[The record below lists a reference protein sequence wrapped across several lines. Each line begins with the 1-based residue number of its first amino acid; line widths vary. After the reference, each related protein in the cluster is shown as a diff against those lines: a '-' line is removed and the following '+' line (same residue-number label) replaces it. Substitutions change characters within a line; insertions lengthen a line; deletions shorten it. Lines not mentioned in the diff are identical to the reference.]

1 MNQNFSY
8 YMPTKIVFGIN
19 ELENISKYIDGRK
32 TLLITTN
39 GFVKR
44 GLVERLKRLDSNIL
58 TVFTDVKSHP
68 EFKDLELAYET
79 IHKNDFELI
88 LAIGGGSVLDA
99 SKYFSVY
106 NEKKEPSFVTNL
118 IKGNIEKK
126 DYRIIPIIS
135 VPTTAG
141 TGSEITPWATI
152 WDMDEK
158 RKYSL
163 HLPELFSQIALYDP
177 TLTLSVPKDI
187 TIQTGLDTLSHA
199 LESIWNKNAN
209 PITINYAIKSAKIIM
224 KYLPLLADDLQNLEH
239 RTEIL
244 KACMY
249 AGLAFSNTQTA
260 IAHAMSYYITA
271 NKGIP
276 HGIACSFT
284 LPMLIDNV
292 IGKYEFIDK
301 ALIEI
306 FGELSSNP
314 LRKILE
320 KLNIKTKFE
329 DYGLSK
335 DDIEELKASL
345 NNNQRAGNSLVN
357 NEGILVKISVIV
369 PVYNTKKYL
378 KKCLNSIINQTFR
391 DIEII
396 IIDDGSTDGSLEI
409 IQEYQEQYDN
419 IRFFETKNIGSGSAR
434 NVGIRNSKADY
445 ITFIDSDD
453 VVETNM
459 LQELYNETRYSNSDM
474 VFSKYQKVDEYSGKF
489 YEPLPLTYT
498 KDEILKNLITFKLP
512 SVMWRI
518 LYNKKLFFNNNLFF
532 IEKNIYNE
540 DTHLLFRL
548 VHKAESIS
556 FIDKVFYYWLTREGS
571 KTNSV
576 SEKHIEDITFVLK
589 ENSDYILDNKIEEVS
604 ISEILFGIFKS
615 LNFRINN
622 IKDKIILGNIGK
634 HLKVINNKN
643 LQIFKDEFSIIYYD
657 LLFSLKRFY
666 NIEEITNLGLF
677 LKTDLYKISKIMGDK
692 FSIIIETISYIYI
705 KYDRKM
711 YIYGAGEIC
720 LQIISQIPK
729 DMINGIIDKN
739 YKNKLCK
746 DFSLSDR
753 SVLRNG
759 DIVFIASFAF
769 AQDIRVELEAY
780 ALEKNIILHIYDS
793 YNFFKMEIY

>member
-1 MNQNFSY
+1 MKQNFSY

-32 TLLITTN
+32 TLLITSN

-44 GLVERLKRLDSNIL
+44 GLVEKLQKLDNNIV

-68 EFKDLELAYET
+68 EFKDLELAYEA

-106 NEKKEPSFVTNL
+106 NEKKESKFVTNI

-126 DYRIIPIIS
+126 DYKTIPIIS

-152 WDMDEK
+152 WDMEEK
-158 RKYSL
+158 KKYSL
-163 HLPELFSQIALYDP
+163 HLLELFSQIALYDP
-177 TLTLSVPKDI
+177 TLTLTVPKDI

-199 LESIWNKNAN
+199 LESIWNKNAS
-209 PITINYAIKSAKIIM
+209 PITINYAIKSAKLIM
-224 KYLPLLADDLQNLEH
+224 KYLPLLANDLQNLEY

-249 AGLAFSNTQTA
+249 AGLTFSNTQTA

-489 YEPLPLTYT
+489 DKPLPLTYT

-512 SVMWRI
+512 SVMCRI

-643 LQIFKDEFSIIYYD
+643 LQIFKDEFPVIYYD

-677 LKTDLYKISKIMGDK
+677 LKTDLYKISKITGDK

-739 YKNKLCK
+739 YKKKLCK

-780 ALEKNIILHIYDS
+780 SLENNIALHIYDS
-793 YNFFKMEIY
+793 YSFFEYSDI